1 MAGQQVVALD
11 VGTRRIGVATGWSDV
26 RIAQPLMTL
35 EHDDDIVSR
44 IVDLLAKQDAGQ
56 LVVGLPR
63 NLSGDD
69 TAQTGYVRDFVA
81 KLEPAVET
89 PITYQDEALS
99 SSRAEAELNKRGKG
113 YAKGDI
119 DALAAAFILEDYF
132 ETNTKD

>member
-44 IVDLLAKQDAGQ
+44 IADLLAKQDAGQ

-81 KLEPAVET
+81 KLEPVVET

-99 SSRAEAELNKRGKG
+99 SSRAEAELNKRGKD